1 MAHKSD
7 PIEKVRKR
15 VEQDTREHKARVQEE
30 QERKKNLWRVWTLF
44 QAIVC
49 SWDGGIKK
57 KFPRI
62 PEKEIRATYF
72 QEVSGHIIDLR
83 KQLAVVGWKKHLNK
97 FPFEKRIN
105 PAETRAEIVVFDL
118 LTRKLNRPQIARV
131 LRNEAEKPE
140 DGLLRDHFNSAFTR
154 LLDFLPQSDKE
165 KEFWT
170 RCSKYHLGE
179 TGDTYS
185 PVISKAELAQ
195 NKVIAGYLKCFDEA
209 VSDCRRRNVT
219 PGFFDRDVRWARRRI
234 SGLMYS
240 EIAKNE
246 GLPISAADPIRNA
259 INRLL
264 VRLKLDKA
272 KIGLQPKV

>member
-83 KQLAVVGWKKHLNK
+83 KQLAVARWRTCGTKESDSV
-97 FPFEKRIN
+97 RS
-105 PAETRAEIVVFDL
+105 TRESSI
-118 LTRKLNRPQIARV
+118 PPV
-131 LRNEAEKPE
+131 LPE
-140 DGLLRDHFNSAFTR
+140 N
-154 LLDFLPQSDKE
+154 
-165 KEFWT
+165 
-170 RCSKYHLGE
+170 
-179 TGDTYS
+179 
-185 PVISKAELAQ
+185 
-195 NKVIAGYLKCFDEA
+195 
-209 VSDCRRRNVT
+209 
-219 PGFFDRDVRWARRRI
+219 
-234 SGLMYS
+234 
-240 EIAKNE
+240 
-246 GLPISAADPIRNA
+246 
-259 INRLL
+259 
-264 VRLKLDKA
+264 
-272 KIGLQPKV
+272 